1 MNGVEGMSLIQSDV
15 EKAATW
21 ETLLK
26 TQTFKITAV
35 LQQEALNGSSRVL
48 LRRTGATAKTVIW
61 PTAYCPDI
69 LNYVGR
75 ERLPR
80 TLTQREPDTQL

>member
-1 MNGVEGMSLIQSDV
+1 MLSVECRQLNGVEGMSLIQSDV

-35 LQQEALNGSSRVL
+35 LQQEALKGCV
-48 LRRTGATAKTVIW
+48 
-61 PTAYCPDI
+61 
-69 LNYVGR
+69 YVVVVVFF
-75 ERLPR
+75 
-80 TLTQREPDTQL
+80 TLKDHPF